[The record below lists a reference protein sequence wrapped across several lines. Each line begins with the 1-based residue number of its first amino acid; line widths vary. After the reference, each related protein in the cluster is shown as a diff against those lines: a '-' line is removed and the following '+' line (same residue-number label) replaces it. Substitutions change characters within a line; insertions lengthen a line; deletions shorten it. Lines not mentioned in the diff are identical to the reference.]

1 METQIQLSM
10 PYLTKEEVY
19 EWVLNYCRRNKIK
32 MHKIYYKDSDRYT
45 EILDDDRL
53 QLTFKSVNQMT
64 CFQRRGNQNYP
75 YFEFL

>member
-10 PYLTKEEVY
+10 PYLTKEGVY
-19 EWVLNYCRRNKIK
+19 EWVLNYCRRNKIGRK
-32 MHKIYYKDSDRYT
+32 FVYT
-45 EILDDDRL
+45 TYADPIRHDRL

-64 CFQRRGNQNYP
+64 WFQRRGNQNYP